1 VLKPQ
6 GRCSASTA
14 GDCCEHAIEF
24 LDALNA
30 LEFDPWTPVDAAW
43 TPKQSV
49 GSALKTKTMAEQ
61 AE

>member
-1 VLKPQ
+1 VQTPQ
-6 GRCSASTA
+6 AGAQHRLAATA
-14 GDCCEHAIEF
+14 ANPRSS

-49 GSALKTKTMAEQ
+49 GVSPQTKAMAEQ